1 MLVIPV
7 EATVA
12 LLEAVFWTVADEAP
26 VTEEPDVAICSVEME
41 EDTLTVFADWVVA
54 TVSDIVDDVAS
65 VVRAV
70 AVLDVAEVVHTLES
84 RLICN
89 KRKNRKPV
97 GKTDKGQ
104 QMSVTTRA
112 FTVFACG

>member
-12 LLEAVFWTVADEAP
+12 LLEAVFWTVVDEDP

-41 EDTLTVFADWVVA
+41 EDTLTVFADWVVELWP
-54 TVSDIVDDVAS
+54 TGSDIVDDVAS
-65 VVRAV
+65 VVRV
-70 AVLDVAEVVHTLES
+70 VAEVVHTLES

-104 QMSVTTRA
+104 
-112 FTVFACG
+112 